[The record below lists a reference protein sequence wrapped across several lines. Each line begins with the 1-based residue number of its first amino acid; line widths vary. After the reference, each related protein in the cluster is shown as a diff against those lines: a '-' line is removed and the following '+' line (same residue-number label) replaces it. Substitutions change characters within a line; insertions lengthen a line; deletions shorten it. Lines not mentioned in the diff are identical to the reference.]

1 MNHIEI
7 KLQIIFSPLSLFRN
21 EIQIKN
27 QFMFF
32 CLFFRWRLSFR
43 RSTPAAH
50 NLLLRWE
57 ATRFFLKC
65 MPLHTSYLYI
75 SWNRRIWETTS
86 FWRYANLYSPEL
98 SRTEVIIMCIDNFM
112 WILSGIGLREKCGTQ
127 YSTFTSA
134 IIFIRN
140 DFRK

>member
-7 KLQIIFSPLSLFRN
+7 KLQIIFSYDFDFRN

-75 SWNRRIWETTS
+75 SWNRRIWEATS
-86 FWRYANLYSPEL
+86 FRRYADVYSYEL
-98 SRTEVIIMCIDNFM
+98 SRSE
-112 WILSGIGLREKCGTQ
+112 
-127 YSTFTSA
+127 A
-134 IIFIRN
+134 IYPN
-140 DFRK
+140 